1 MHFTLSTT
9 RGSFLLRANEVI
21 DQVPISVCTNAK
33 CRPRRAMS
41 AFGGNTEN
49 ISRDDIGNRSTTGL
63 ILILLCPP
71 KSVQTSVICG

>member
-1 MHFTLSTT
+1 MHFTSSTT

-21 DQVPISVCTNAK
+21 DQVPISGCTNAK

-41 AFGGNTEN
+41 AFGGKAEN

-63 ILILLCPP
+63 ILILLCQP
-71 KSVQTSVICG
+71 KSVQTSVIRG